1 MKCVAA
7 GMNMNVSCRQV
18 VFVAIF
24 FLCIY
29 MVVQIEENQEIRVGR
44 KRTY

>member
-24 FLCIY
+24 LCIY
-29 MVVQIEENQEIRVGR
+29 MVVQIEENQEIRIGR